1 MKTVGVY
8 EAKTHLARLLD
19 EVEKGECITITRH
32 GKPVAVLKAP
42 EGEPDANAERLR
54 AIEAIREFGR
64 QHRGALAGLDI
75 KELINEGRRY

>member
-19 EVEKGECITITRH
+19 EVEQGECITITRH

-42 EGEPDANAERLR
+42 ETDDDAKQERLR
-54 AIEAIREFGR
+54 AIEAIREFRRAHLG
-64 QHRGALAGLDI
+64 QWAGLDVR
-75 KELINEGRRY
+75 EMINEGRRF

>member
-19 EVEKGECITITRH
+19 EVERGESITITRH

-42 EGEPDANAERLR
+42 DTEAAKQERMR
-54 AIEAIREFGR
+54 AIEAVREFRRAHVG
-64 QHRGALAGLDI
+64 QWAGMDVR
-75 KELINEGRRY
+75 EMINEGRRF

>member
-8 EAKTHLARLLD
+8 EAKTHLARLLT

-32 GKPVAVLKAP
+32 GKPIAVLKAP
-42 EGEPDANAERLR
+42 EEEPDARAERLR

-64 QHRGALAGLDI
+64 QHRDALKGLDV
-75 KELINEGRRY
+75 KELINEGRRF